1 MLTPE
6 FSIIICTYERH
17 QDLIESIKSVF
28 DQKFKS
34 YELIVV
40 VPYHDKK
47 SIAILKQFPKI
58 KIVLQKEGKG
68 LSFARNLGIA
78 VAKGNFIAF
87 LDDDA
92 NAYPD
97 WLSNLHRCYTDDTIG
112 AIGGLVFSP
121 NLTDIQF
128 KNGAVNKFAEVK
140 AYLDYSH
147 EEYNHPDGVWYNYI
161 QGANTSF
168 RRDLLVK
175 LGGFNPAYK
184 FYLDE
189 SELCVRII
197 KENFKIIH
205 ANDAIVVHKMSEGI
219 NRKGQ
224 WDLNWFEIMKSTIYF
239 SMTHFYSSSNRH
251 DKIKILYFPLYFRLM
266 EFYAAWRDKRLS
278 TSLMLKITFKT
289 LRGFFKGLLEYKN
302 VNQKTNW
309 IPDTSNLQIIDT
321 VKRKDALRIC
331 LVTQEYPPGKIGGIG
346 RYSNILATKLA
357 SKGHIVH
364 IVTKEK
370 IQSNAENIFIHQIN
384 SENNTLKTTSN
395 YPIVNKNIHHSIQVF
410 KKVKEISDLYGVDII
425 EAPLWD
431 IEGLTLSI
439 KKIAPL
445 VVRVE
450 TPIFKVAE
458 INHWNFNDDLLI
470 SMELERNYL
479 EKADAIISI
488 SKNIKKTLMNQYDI
502 SNQNW
507 FIDPLGIDT
516 DIYPSDDVEKF
527 ILFVGRLEVRKGVD
541 TLVKAANMV
550 LEKFP
555 EIKFRLVGSDTPYN
569 GKKTYKSYLKSLISS
584 KFQKSFEFLD
594 YVEESKLRELY
605 SKCSIFVAPSVYES
619 FGLIFLEAMRESK
632 PVIGTNVGGIP
643 EIIDDGE
650 NGFLIEPNDFKSLSQ
665 KLEFLL
671 DNPNEITR
679 LGKNGREKLEKV
691 FSTESFVNNTL
702 EIYKKAISSCNS
714 A

>member
-1 MLTPE
+1 MTPE

-17 QDLIESIKSVF
+17 QDLIESVKSVF
-28 DQKFKS
+28 AQKFKS

-40 VPYHDKK
+40 VPFHDKK
-47 SIAILKQFPKI
+47 SIAILKQFSKI

-78 VAKGNFIAF
+78 VAKGKFIAF

-92 NAYPD
+92 NAHSN
-97 WLSNLHRCYTDDTIG
+97 WLNNLHRCYTDDTIG
-112 AIGGLVFSP
+112 AVGGLVISP
-121 NLTDIQF
+121 NLIDIQF
-128 KNGAVNKFAEVK
+128 KNGAVNKFAQVK
-140 AYLDYSH
+140 AYIDYSH
-147 EEYNHPDGVWYNYI
+147 EEYNNPEGIWYNYI
-161 QGANTSF
+161 QGTNTSF
-168 RRDLLVK
+168 RRNLLVK
-175 LGGFNPAYK
+175 LGGFNPSYR

-197 KENFKIIH
+197 KNGFKIIH

-239 SMTHFYSSSNRH
+239 SMSHFYSKSTIN
-251 DKIKILYFPLYFRLM
+251 DKLKILYHPLSFRFR
-266 EFYAAWRDKRLS
+266 EFYGGWKNKQLS
-278 TSLMLKITFKT
+278 TSLMITITFKT
-289 LRGFFKGLLEYKN
+289 LRGFFKGLVEYKN
-302 VNQKTNW
+302 VHQQTSW
-309 IPDTSNLQIIDT
+309 IPSTTNLQVLET
-321 VKRKDALRIC
+321 SKQKNNLRIC

-346 RYSNILATKLA
+346 RYSSILASKLA

-364 IVTKEK
+364 IITKEK
-370 IQSNAENIFIHQIN
+370 IQSNEENIFIHQTD
-384 SENNTLKTTSN
+384 SEDNYLKTTST
-395 YPIVNKNIHHSIQVF
+395 YPTVKKNAHYSIEVF
-410 KKVKEISDLYGVDII
+410 KKVKEISDTYGIDII

-439 KKIAPL
+439 KKIGPL
-445 VVRVE
+445 IVRVE

-458 INHWNFNDDLLI
+458 INQWDFNEDMLV

-479 EKADAIISI
+479 ENADAIISI
-488 SKNIKKTLMNQYDI
+488 SKNIKETLMSQYDI
-502 SNQNW
+502 SNKNW
-507 FIDPLGIDT
+507 FVSPLGIDI
-516 DIYPSDDVEKF
+516 DINQSDEVDKS

-541 TLVKAANMV
+541 TIIKAANMV

-555 EIKFRLVGSDTPYN
+555 KIKFLLVGSDTPYN
-569 GKKTYKSYLKSLISS
+569 DKITYKSYLKSLISN
-584 KFQKSFEFLD
+584 KFQKNFEFLD

-605 SKCSIFVAPSVYES
+605 SKCSIFVAPSIYES
-619 FGLIFLEAMRESK
+619 FGIIFLEAMRESK
-632 PVIGTNVGGIP
+632 PIIGTNVGGIP

-650 NGFLIEPNDFKSLSQ
+650 NGFLIEPNDFKSLSK

-671 DNPNEITR
+671 DNPKEITR
-679 LGKNGREKLEKV
+679 LGNNGRKKLEKV

-702 EIYKKAISSCNS
+702 EIYKKTISSFTN